1 MSQKYLLS
9 DVSKIMLIINS
20 YSFLSGTNHYFLA
33 NDLSGLIRKRSNKN
47 ITNRV
52 FKVLKALEAFK
63 RAKN

>member
-9 DVSKIMLIINS
+9 DVSKIMLIINL

-52 FKVLKALEAFK
+52 FKVLKALPTFI

>member
-9 DVSKIMLIINS
+9 GASKLLFINHL
-20 YSFLSGTNHYFLA
+20 YNFLSGTNHYFLA

>member
-9 DVSKIMLIINS
+9 DASKSLFINHL
-20 YSFLSGTNHYFLA
+20 YNFLSGTNHYFLA

>member
-9 DVSKIMLIINS
+9 DASKLLFINHL
-20 YSFLSGTNHYFLA
+20 YNFLSGTNQYFLA
-33 NDLSGLIRKRSNKN
+33 DDLSGLKRKRSNKN

-52 FKVLKALEAFK
+52 FKVLRTLPTFI

>member
-1 MSQKYLLS
+1 MSQKHLLS
-9 DVSKIMLIINS
+9 DASKIMLIINL

-52 FKVLKALEAFK
+52 FKVLKALPTLI

>member
-9 DVSKIMLIINS
+9 DVSKIMLIINL

-52 FKVLKALEAFK
+52 YKVLKALEAFK

>member
-9 DVSKIMLIINS
+9 DVSKIMLIINL
-20 YSFLSGTNHYFLA
+20 YSFLSGINHCFLA

-52 FKVLKALEAFK
+52 FKALKALEAFK

>member
-9 DVSKIMLIINS
+9 DASKLLFINHL

>member
-9 DVSKIMLIINS
+9 DVSKIMLIINL

-52 FKVLKALEAFK
+52 YKVLKALEAFK
-63 RAKN
+63 RAKS

>member
-9 DVSKIMLIINS
+9 DVSKIMLIINL

>member
-9 DVSKIMLIINS
+9 EASKLLLINHL

-47 ITNRV
+47 ITNKV
-52 FKVLKALEAFK
+52 FKVLKTLPTFI

>member
-9 DVSKIMLIINS
+9 DASKLLFINHL
-20 YSFLSGTNHYFLA
+20 YNFLSGTNHYFLA
-33 NDLSGLIRKRSNKN
+33 NDLSGLIRKRSNNN

>member
-9 DVSKIMLIINS
+9 DASKLLFINYL
-20 YSFLSGTNHYFLA
+20 YSFLSGINQFFLA
-33 NDLSGLIRKRSNKN
+33 DDLSGLIRKRSNKN

-52 FKVLKALEAFK
+52 FKVLKTLPTFI

>member
-1 MSQKYLLS
+1 MSQKHLLS
-9 DVSKIMLIINS
+9 DASKLLFINHL
-20 YSFLSGTNHYFLA
+20 YNFLSGTNHYFLA

>member
-1 MSQKYLLS
+1 MSQKHLLS
-9 DVSKIMLIINS
+9 DVSKIMLIINL

>member
-1 MSQKYLLS
+1 MSQKHLLS
-9 DVSKIMLIINS
+9 DASKIMLIINL

-52 FKVLKALEAFK
+52 FKVLKALPTFI

>member
-9 DVSKIMLIINS
+9 DVSKLLFINHL
-20 YSFLSGTNHYFLA
+20 YNFLSGINHCFLA
-33 NDLSGLIRKRSNKN
+33 NDLSGLKRKRSNKN

>member
-9 DVSKIMLIINS
+9 DASKLLFINHL
-20 YSFLSGTNHYFLA
+20 YNFLSGTNHYFLA

>member
-1 MSQKYLLS
+1 MSQKHLLS
-9 DVSKIMLIINS
+9 DASKLLFINHL
-20 YSFLSGTNHYFLA
+20 YNFLSGTKQCFLA
-33 NDLSGLIRKRSNKN
+33 DDLSGLIRKRSNNN

>member
-9 DVSKIMLIINS
+9 DASKIMLIINL

>member
-1 MSQKYLLS
+1 MSQKHLLS
-9 DVSKIMLIINS
+9 DASKLLFINHL
-20 YSFLSGTNHYFLA
+20 YNFLSGTNQCFLA